1 MPKRF
6 YEFFLSLR
14 NRHLLVIDLA
24 CFCLVPVIA
33 LILREKS
40 LDGLSQFGLVIAF
53 YTALSLVWK
62 FSIFYPIGLYHRYW
76 RLANVEDFG
85 ILAGAATV
93 SWIAG
98 IFLTLVVFKPLGLLP
113 GLPQAVPIID
123 GVLTMLLIGGVRFHV
138 RMMDYLSKAGS
149 GKGRT
154 RNVLIVGAGSAGSM
168 VLKELRLNP
177 RLGLKPVGFVD
188 DDLKKKGLRLNG
200 VPVLGTLSDLPGLI
214 RSKNVDEVIVAMPK
228 VPGRVMRDLVR
239 ICSDARI
246 KSRTIPGLYEILEGT
261 ATVQQFR
268 DIQIEDLLKRG
279 TITIDN
285 QKIKTSLSG
294 ARVLVTGAG
303 GSIGSELC
311 RQIAKFGPAD
321 LVLVGQGENS
331 IFQIAAELKTVY
343 EKDSTIHIHSVVANI
358 RDQERMDFIFQI
370 HRPQVIFHAA
380 AHKHIGLMETNVA
393 DAVTNNVLG
402 TRILVDLSARH
413 GVERFVMVS
422 SQKAAK
428 PNSVMGVTK
437 RVAELVVLEAARR
450 TGKPYVTVRFGNVL
464 GSRGS
469 VVSIFKDQIAAGGP
483 VLVTHPDATRY
494 FMTIPESVHL
504 VLQAATMGRGGEVFV
519 LDMGEPIRILDLARD
534 LIRLSGQ
541 EEGRDIE
548 IEYCGLRKGEKLHEE
563 LFDEREVPL
572 MSEHKKILVSRN
584 GNVPFSGKEL
594 GENIA
599 LLIAAAQDGA
609 LGKIEEYLKKI
620 VPEYTPSDAVPPS
633 RPPDGIEIPA
643 GAEIKPGRRRV

>member
-1 MPKRF
+1 M
-6 YEFFLSLR
+6 
-14 NRHLLVIDLA
+14 VIDIAFL
-24 CFCLVPVIA
+24 CVVPGIA
-33 LILREKS
+33 LVLRQKS
-40 LDGLSQFGLVIAF
+40 LEGFAQFGGVIVI
-53 YTALSLVWK
+53 YTVLSLVWK
-62 FSIFYPIGLYHRYW
+62 FSIFYPIGLYKRYW

-93 SWIAG
+93 SWITG
-98 IFLTLVVFKPLGLLP
+98 IFLTLVVFKPLGFLP

-123 GVLTMLLIGGVRFHV
+123 GILTMLIIGGIRFGVRT
-138 RMMDYLSKAGS
+138 MDYLSKAGS
-149 GKGRT
+149 GKSRT
-154 RNVLIVGAGSAGSM
+154 RNVLIAGAGSAGSM

-188 DDLKKKGLRLNG
+188 DDLKKKGIRLNG
-200 VPVLGTLSDLPGLI
+200 VPVLGTLGDLPGLI
-214 RSKNVDEVIVAMPK
+214 RSENVDEVIVAMPK
-228 VPGRVMRDLVR
+228 VPGRVIRDLVR

-279 TITIDN
+279 AIMIDN
-285 QKIKTSLSG
+285 QEIKASLSG

-311 RQIAKFGPAD
+311 RQIANFGPAD

-331 IFQIAAELKTVY
+331 IFQIAAELKKVY
-343 EKDSTIHIHSVVANI
+343 EKDPAIHIHSVVANI
-358 RDQERMDFIFQI
+358 RDRERMDFIFQI

-380 AHKHIGLMETNVA
+380 AHKHIGLMEVNVA
-393 DAVTNNVLG
+393 DAITNNVKG
-402 TRILVDLSARH
+402 TQTLVDLAARH
-413 GVERFVMVS
+413 GVERFVMIS

-437 RVAELVVLEAARR
+437 RVAELVVLDAARR
-450 TGKPYVTVRFGNVL
+450 TGKAYVTVRFGNVL
-464 GSRGS
+464 GSRGG
-469 VVSIFKDQIAAGGP
+469 VVSIFKEQIAAGGP

-494 FMTIPESVHL
+494 FMTIPESVLL
-504 VLQAATMGRGGEVFV
+504 VLQAATMGRGGAVFV
-519 LDMGEPIRILDLARD
+519 LDMGEPVRILDLARD

-563 LFDEREVPL
+563 LFDQGELPL
-572 MSEHKKILVSRN
+572 RSEHKKILICTNSDIPLR
-584 GNVPFSGKEL
+584 GKEL
-594 GENIA
+594 GEDIE

-609 LGKIEEYLKKI
+609 LGKVEEYLKKI
-620 VPEYTPSDAVPPS
+620 VPEYTPSDAVPPV
-633 RPPDGIEIPA
+633 RPPDEIKMPA
-643 GAEIKPGRRRV
+643 GVEMMPRKGRA